1 MSDISVNDV
10 TASGAPFRI
19 GVALSKTFSILGSR
33 LGSFLLLAFVPLIPL
48 LVITLVLLSGSQ
60 RGSLGPGASAL
71 GGLSGLLTFI
81 LGIVAQATTL
91 YGAFQQMGGKPFS
104 IGDSLSV
111 GLRRSL
117 PVIGVALLS
126 GLGTGLAAV
135 LFIIPGIIVACMLY
149 VAVPVCVIEKA
160 GVFES
165 LNRSGVLTRG
175 YRWQIFGLLA
185 LVTIAAFIGG
195 VVVGWLGG
203 VVLWAKLLSFG
214 WQVVTT
220 AFGAVLAA
228 VVYHDLR
235 VAKEGIDIG
244 NLADVFD

>member
-1 MSDISVNDV
+1 MSDISINEV

-19 GVALSKTFSILGSR
+19 GVALSKTFSILSSR
-33 LGSFLLLAFVPLIPL
+33 LGSFLLLAFVPLIPVL
-48 LVITLVLLSGSQ
+48 AVTLVVVSGSQ
-60 RGSLGPGASAL
+60 RGPLGPSAGAL
-71 GGLSGLLTFI
+71 GGLSGILTFV

-91 YGAFQQMGGKPFS
+91 YAAFQQMGDKPFS
-104 IGDSLSV
+104 IGESLSV
-111 GLRRSL
+111 GLGRSL
-117 PVIGVALLS
+117 PVVGVALLS
-126 GLGTGLAAV
+126 ALGIVLAAL
-135 LFIIPGIIVACMLY
+135 LFLVPGIIVACMLY

-195 VVVGWLGG
+195 VVVALLGG
-203 VVLWAKLLSFG
+203 VALWAKLLSFG

-235 VAKEGIDIG
+235 VAKEGIDIDD
-244 NLADVFD
+244 LANVFD